1 LKQKISPDVPR
12 STIPQRHEWR
22 RMGDSVDSFPV
33 LCWIHPRAGKLP
45 ALAAP
50 HRAKRQ
56 RLVVTRLGGVPRP
69 LLLRLPL
76 RARLEPCQGAGS
88 HGRADRGSHR
98 LRHRLRALPELRLRL
113 GLAGGRCLVA
123 PSQSES
129 PKPAGVDGR
138 NTAQFYGAD
147 VV

>member
-1 LKQKISPDVPR
+1 
-12 STIPQRHEWR
+12 
-22 RMGDSVDSFPV
+22 MGDSVDSFPV
-33 LCWIHPRAGKLP
+33 LCLIHPRPGKLP
-45 ALAAP
+45 AVAAP

-56 RLVVTRLGGVPRP
+56 RLVVTWLSGVPRP

-88 HGRADRGSHR
+88 HGRADWGSHR

-123 PSQSES
+123 PSQAES
-129 PKPAGVDGR
+129 PKPARVDGR
-138 NTAQFYGAD
+138 NAAQFHGAD